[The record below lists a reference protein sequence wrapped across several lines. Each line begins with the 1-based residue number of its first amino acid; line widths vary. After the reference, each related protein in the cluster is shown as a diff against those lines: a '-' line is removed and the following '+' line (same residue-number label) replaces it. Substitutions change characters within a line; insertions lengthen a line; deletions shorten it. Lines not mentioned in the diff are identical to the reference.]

1 MAMKASSRGFRR
13 SFWLFG
19 ILIVV
24 PAAVRYLQ
32 MNSRLNNHS
41 DQLLLLEDESFD
53 VPNSRR
59 NAHPP
64 QDAKKRFDV
73 PNSRRNAHPP
83 RDARFLV
90 KHQQIKNDFVD
101 KQVVRTMRK
110 TTTAVSHEQA
120 TAIATT
126 TAKQLFVDLDL
137 DPNPKNSNADDPW
150 FVLHI
155 GPPKTATTSI
165 QCGLERHALRL
176 AKTDGYHYLGGG
188 CGKPM
193 TAYYM
198 PNGEAIISRL
208 YVISQLNVKR
218 KQGKHVA
225 ELIARSRY
233 LRQKGRSVILS
244 SELFQ
249 SKLSSTPMT
258 MNKLSRTLMSQA
270 TGAGFS
276 PEKVRIVLAY
286 RHFVDWLPS
295 YYFQKHSMKWR
306 KGGETIGILQYID
319 NYLSKWEDHERF
331 LANNEERIKAEN
343 KLHQGIE
350 PEQEQDQDPE
360 QEPSKED
367 DDEEDDDNEDIDI
380 VTAVEEEG
388 TLLGGLLPRDR
399 FSIHPAWWAY
409 QLWSSYFPLPN
420 QVLVYDLHSS
430 MNSNRPNDDTVT
442 NFVCNMLPDASR
454 TCSKLMQLEDERQIE
469 EQPQLHS
476 NGTVATKRK
485 QLSGGGG
492 NATETEPDYD
502 NIHLHSSRSWLYPSR
517 NSKVMGGGTNARAS
531 ADLFNL
537 HAVRIVQELLTT
549 GDINGFDFS
558 GYGPSF
564 FQTARSF
571 IEIQPTV
578 HKGYTRDGLNRR
590 MQQLL
595 DEYNVTAPDERYFDC
610 MSKDLE
616 DRLLKASLT
625 FLNLIYRKTEM
636 LSLAATV
643 SISSGE
649 THSIEDDKEKRFSQA
664 LADHARLF
672 EKNKAAGKFCE
683 INPLK
688 LFKALPKLKEI
699 MTALTHK
706 PVFRKHKALP
716 EYVMPHVYTLGLQKK
731 KDWDKIANRPPEY
744 LWKIMS
750 SPDEKAAAFYLGFL
764 NKNTKT

>member
-1 MAMKASSRGFRR
+1 
-13 SFWLFG
+13 
-19 ILIVV
+19 
-24 PAAVRYLQ
+24 
-32 MNSRLNNHS
+32 MNSRLKNDFN
-41 DQLLLLEDESFD
+41 QLLLLEDESFD
-53 VPNSRR
+53 VPIARR

-64 QDAKKRFDV
+64 QEQDAKLLVKHQQINKQDAKLLV
-73 PNSRRNAHPP
+73 EHQQINK
-83 RDARFLV
+83 RDAKLLV
-90 KHQQIKNDFVD
+90 EHQQIKNDFVD
-101 KQVVRTMRK
+101 KQVVRTIRK

-126 TAKQLFVDLDL
+126 TAKQLFVDL

-188 CGKPM
+188 CGKAM

-198 PNGEAIISRL
+198 PNGEATVSRL
-208 YVISQLNVKR
+208 FLVGELNFRKR
-218 KQGKHVA
+218 GKTVA

-295 YYFQKHSMKWR
+295 YYFQKHSMKY
-306 KGGETIGILQYID
+306 KSGGETIGILQYID

-331 LANNEERIKAEN
+331 LVNNEERIKAGN
-343 KLHQGIE
+343 KLHRGIE
-350 PEQEQDQDPE
+350 PEQDQDPE

-380 VTAVEEEG
+380 VTAVEAEG

-442 NFVCNMLPDASR
+442 NFVCNMLPDANQ

-502 NIHLHSSRSWLYPSR
+502 NIHLHSSKSLLHPSKR
-517 NSKVMGGGTNARAS
+517 NNKVMGGGTNARAS

-571 IEIQPTV
+571 IETQPTV
-578 HKGYTRDGLNRR
+578 HKGYTQRELTDR

-610 MSKDLE
+610 MPKDLE

-643 SISSGE
+643 SISSGG

-683 INPLK
+683 INPHK

-706 PVFRKHKALP
+706 PVFRKHEALP

-731 KDWDKIANRPPEY
+731 IAKKRPED

-750 SPDEKAAAFYLGFL
+750 SPDEKAAAFYLGFF
-764 NKNTKT
+764 NKKKY